1 MKSYNNALR
10 LVIVCADLANKKLRV
25 PKDVI
30 KFAHIPTR
38 GEAILVNQYRNKYP
52 DFEIVAV

>member
-1 MKSYNNALR
+1 MKSSAAELC
-10 LVIVCADLANKKLRV
+10 LIMVCADLTNKKLRV

-30 KFAHIPTR
+30 KNAHILTR

-52 DFEIVAV
+52 DFEIIAV